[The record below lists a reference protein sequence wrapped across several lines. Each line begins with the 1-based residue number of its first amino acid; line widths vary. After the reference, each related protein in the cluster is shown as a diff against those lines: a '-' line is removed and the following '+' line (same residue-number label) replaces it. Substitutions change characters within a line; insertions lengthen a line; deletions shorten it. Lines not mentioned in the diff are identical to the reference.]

1 MRMTFGRN
9 VRAADLLLR
18 NQALSYRGL
27 TFPTFLKFSFVI
39 EEMTKEVTNLSKQ
52 NPASSRL

>member
-1 MRMTFGRN
+1 MRRTFGRN

-27 TFPTFLKFSFVI
+27 MFPTFLKLSFVI
-39 EEMTKEVTNLSKQ
+39 EEMTKEVTNLTKQ
-52 NPASSRL
+52 NPAS